1 MKRIQDYVYIIDA
14 THQYVFRLCCPEIRP
29 KTHSPIY
36 QREMRSYPPSYRGGI
51 NWRVDAQRTDCNNE
65 TIEELLSSARHMLH
79 LIDDEYEYYEA
90 ANEIE
95 RTLVRMNRIR
105 EASSLYV

>member
-1 MKRIQDYVYIIDA
+1 MFTPSILPDNTSVNHSVLRLDQRRIVRSIKEKCGLID
-14 THQYVFRLCCPEIRP
+14 HLF
-29 KTHSPIY
+29 
-36 QREMRSYPPSYRGGI
+36 RGGI

-65 TIEELLSSARHMLH
+65 TIEELLSSARHMLD
-79 LIDDEYEYYEA
+79 LINDEYDYYDA

-95 RTLVRMNRIR
+95 RTLLRMNRVK

>member
-1 MKRIQDYVYIIDA
+1 MFTPSILHGNTSVNHSVLRLDQRRIVRSIKEKCGLID
-14 THQYVFRLCCPEIRP
+14 HLF
-29 KTHSPIY
+29 
-36 QREMRSYPPSYRGGI
+36 RGGI

-65 TIEELLSSARHMLH
+65 TIEELLSSARHMLD
-79 LIDDEYEYYEA
+79 LINDEYDYYDA

-95 RTLVRMNRIR
+95 RTLLRMNRVK